1 VTPAQVALVQ
11 DSWEELLPIAD
22 TAAALFYG
30 RLFVLDPELKALF
43 LGDMKE
49 QGRKLMAMMS
59 VAVHGLGRPESIVPA
74 VQDLGR
80 RHAGYGV
87 KDRHYQSVGAALLW
101 TLGQALG
108 ETFTPEVENAWSA
121 AYGLLAQTMRNAARL
136 SSA

>member
-1 VTPAQVALVQ
+1 MALVQ
-11 DSWEELLPIAD
+11 DSWKEVLPIAD

-30 RLFVLDPELKALF
+30 RLFALDPELKPLF
-43 LGDMKE
+43 RGDMKQ

-59 VAVHGLGRPESIVPA
+59 VAVHGLGQPETIVPA

-87 KDRHYQSVGAALLW
+87 KDRHYASVGAALLW

-108 ETFTPEVENAWSA
+108 ETFTPNVENAWSA
-121 AYGLLAQTMRNAARL
+121 AYGLLAQTMRDAARL

>member
-1 VTPAQVALVQ
+1 MRPAQVALVQ
-11 DSWEELLPIAD
+11 DSWKEVLPIAD

-30 RLFVLDPELKALF
+30 RLFALDPELKPLF
-43 LGDMKE
+43 RGDMKQ

-59 VAVHGLGRPESIVPA
+59 VAVHGLGQPETIVPA

-87 KDRHYQSVGAALLW
+87 KDRHYASVGAALLW

-108 ETFTPEVENAWSA
+108 ETFTPNVENAWSA
-121 AYGLLAQTMRNAARL
+121 AYGLLAQTMRDAARL